1 MLRLRWPCLAL
12 CAAIFWLVCLHVDGV
27 DAKPILEGRDNP
39 RKPKFVFRVD
49 SRSPDEIRA
58 ARGFLGRAT
67 ENTNLQRDSAYSID
81 VHNDFDWRND
91 PTVYVSTT
99 AEFGVAARFAQAGDY
114 IYLVRARSN
123 MLSVNI
129 ALGRRSRYPWQE
141 EWVAMGGI
149 PFTDVVSS
157 WQVPEE
163 DIYPGR
169 DDEDNY
175 TGRQLQGRIR
185 ANVEA
190 MDQEYKDKYK
200 AQFKRNPDYKGEDEA
215 AGEEMEAAAVDAKTM
230 RSLAGQAATDGSDNS
245 DSDSDSDSSQP
256 SSDESEDEQLAGLSL
271 RERARQFMDSHGAEV
286 GWQRGQQFPLWAPVA
301 STSQAQPSPSCAE
314 RAAHVALPLLRNISP
329 DDQTRNL
336 ANAMTEA
343 GKQLCA
349 ASDQACKDKSSSLL
363 QTRFPQRDPG
373 KVERTARE
381 LEAIC
386 ERSLSGPPA
395 ERHGG
400 PDSVAGPS
408 GLCRSQASKALKPV
422 RAKSQ
427 DQKRPT
433 QEVVSDVKGAVCAA
447 QPPSKKA
454 KGAKEQCENSVQELL
469 SVFNDVGGG
478 DIGNYLSNP
487 AEIDKDLC
495 FEPGTFEYL
504 SSFPWESDQAPGGQ
518 DQASPSAGSTPQQ
531 GQSSWPQFVQQVQQ
545 QFRVAE
551 QQLREYIDA
560 GIQSLQRDHR
570 DVYDL
575 FVQSFPGILQLLED
589 MARLGLRFSSCLP
602 DKPASGRQL
611 KARAEQDVCKKV
623 LAAIGQSAPGGSQP
637 DKTPSTTP
645 GSPSGQND
653 SQDSKGNSGP
663 SEADKNLGLAI
674 GIPVS
679 AFTAGL
685 AVFAASADGAAL
697 LASAAASLGISTEV
711 GSAAEAVTSALGRTT
726 SSLTQVTRQAV
737 QRVVGRVS
745 RLGHRVANP
754 LLRQITSRALRSAT
768 ERASEHIPLL
778 SFSG

>member
-1 MLRLRWPCLAL
+1 MSRIRWPCLAL
-12 CAAIFWLVCLHVDGV
+12 CVAIFWLACLHVAGV

-58 ARGFLGRAT
+58 AGGFLGRAT
-67 ENTNLQRDSAYSID
+67 ESTSLQRDSAYSID
-81 VHNDFDWRND
+81 AHTDFDVLND

-99 AEFGVAARFAQAGDY
+99 AEFGVAARFAWAGDY

-123 MLSVNI
+123 ILGVNI
-129 ALGRRSRYPWQE
+129 ALGRRSHSPWQE

-149 PFTDVVSS
+149 PFTDIVSS
-157 WQVPEE
+157 WQVPDEDILNPGREDEE
-163 DIYPGR
+163 D
-169 DDEDNY
+169 Y
-175 TGRQLQGRIR
+175 TGRTREDRIR

-190 MDQEYKDKYK
+190 MNQEYKDKYK

-215 AGEEMEAAAVDAKTM
+215 APGEMEAAAVDAETM
-230 RSLAGQAATDGSDNS
+230 RSLAGQA
-245 DSDSDSDSSQP
+245 
-256 SSDESEDEQLAGLSL
+256 DESEDKQLAGQSL

-314 RAAHVALPLLRNISP
+314 RAGAVVLPLLRNISP

-336 ANAMTEA
+336 ANAKTEA
-343 GKQLCA
+343 GKYLCT
-349 ASDQACKDKSSSLL
+349 ASDQACRDKSSSLL

-373 KVERTARE
+373 KVERTTRD

-386 ERSLSGPPA
+386 ERSMGGPPA

-400 PDSVAGPS
+400 PNSVAGPS
-408 GLCRSQASKALKPV
+408 GLCRSQAAKALEPV

-427 DQKRPT
+427 GQKRPT
-433 QEVVSDVKGAVCAA
+433 QEVVSDVKGAVCTA
-447 QPPSKKA
+447 PPSSKKA
-454 KGAKEQCENSVQELL
+454 KGTKEQCETSVQELL
-469 SVFNDVGGG
+469 SVFSDVGGG

-487 AEIDKDLC
+487 DEIAKDLC

-504 SSFPWESDQAPGGQ
+504 SSFPWDSDQAASGQ
-518 DQASPSAGSTPQQ
+518 DQALPSAGSTPQQ

-545 QFRVAE
+545 RFRVAE

-602 DKPASGRQL
+602 DKPASRRRL
-611 KARAEQDVCKKV
+611 KARADQDVCEKV
-623 LAAIGQSAPGGSQP
+623 LAAIGQSAPSGSQS

-645 GSPSGQND
+645 GSPSGQEDSQDSTTPGSPPGQED
-653 SQDSKGNSGP
+653 SQDSKGKEGS
-663 SEADKNLGLAI
+663 SEADTNLQRDYWLAI
-674 GIPVS
+674 GIPAS
-679 AFTAGL
+679 AFTVGL
-685 AVFAASADGAAL
+685 GAFAVSTDGTAL
-697 LASAAASLGISTEV
+697 LASAAVSLGISTEV
-711 GSAAEAVTSALGRTT
+711 GSSAEAVTSVLGRTT

-737 QRVVGRVS
+737 QKVVGRVS

>member
-1 MLRLRWPCLAL
+1 MLRIRWPCLAL
-12 CAAIFWLVCLHVDGV
+12 RAAIFWLACLHVAGV
-27 DAKPILEGRDNP
+27 DAKPILEGRDHP

-49 SRSPDEIRA
+49 RRSPDEIRA

-99 AEFGVAARFAQAGDY
+99 TEFGVAARFAQPGDY

-129 ALGRRSRYPWQE
+129 ALGRGSRYPWQD

-157 WQVPEE
+157 WQVPE
-163 DIYPGR
+163 DIYLGR
-169 DDEDNY
+169 DDEDDY
-175 TGRQLQGRIR
+175 TGQQLQDRIR
-185 ANVEA
+185 AKVEA
-190 MDQEYKDKYK
+190 MDEDYKDKYK

-215 AGEEMEAAAVDAKTM
+215 AGAEMEAAAVDAKTM
-230 RSLAGQAATDGSDNS
+230 RSLAGQAASDVSDNS
-245 DSDSDSDSSQP
+245 DSDSSDP

-314 RAAHVALPLLRNISP
+314 RAAAVVLPLLRNISP
-329 DDQTRNL
+329 NDQTRAL
-336 ANAMTEA
+336 VIANTEA

-349 ASDQACKDKSSSLL
+349 ASDQPCRDKSSSLL

-373 KVERTARE
+373 KVERTAHD

-386 ERSLSGPPA
+386 ERSLGGPPA

-408 GLCRSQASKALKPV
+408 GLCRSQAANALEPV
-422 RAKSQ
+422 RAHSRG
-427 DQKRPT
+427 QKRPT

-447 QPPSKKA
+447 SPPSKKA
-454 KGAKEQCENSVQELL
+454 KVAKEKCENSVQELL
-469 SVFNDVGGG
+469 SVFNDVGGVNI
-478 DIGNYLSNP
+478 DNYLSNTD
-487 AEIDKDLC
+487 EIAKDLY
-495 FEPGTFEYL
+495 FGPGAFEYL
-504 SSFPWESDQAPGGQ
+504 SSFPWDPDQAAGGQ
-518 DQASPSAGSTPQQ
+518 DQALPTAGSTPQQ
-531 GQSSWPQFVQQVQQ
+531 GQNSWPQFVQQVQQ
-545 QFRVAE
+545 RFRVAE

-560 GIQSLQRDHR
+560 GIESLQRDHR

-589 MARLGLRFSSCLP
+589 MTRLGLRFSSCLS
-602 DKPASGRQL
+602 DKPASGRRL
-611 KARAEQDVCKKV
+611 KAREDQDVCEKV
-623 LAAIGQSAPGGSQP
+623 LAAIGQSAPSDSQP
-637 DKTPSTTP
+637 DKTPSTNP
-645 GSPSGQND
+645 GSQPGQDD
-653 SQDSKGNSGP
+653 SQDSKGNYGP
-663 SEADKNLGLAI
+663 SGADTKLWLAI
-674 GIPVS
+674 GIPAS
-679 AFTAGL
+679 AFAAGGL
-685 AVFAASADGAAL
+685 SVFAASAEGTAL
-697 LASAAASLGISTEV
+697 LASAAAELGISTEV
-711 GSAAEAVTSALGRTT
+711 GSASEVVTSVLGQIT